1 MVAPVLEDYRT
12 KYDHIQFER
21 DDGVLEMKLHS
32 DGEDLVWGFAPHE
45 ELGYAF
51 GDVGD
56 DSENEVIILT
66 GSGDTFIDEEDLGV
80 DEIEPGDWQAGME
93 DGKRLLMNL
102 LDIPAPII
110 AAVNG
115 PATVHSELA
124 VLSDIV
130 LASEDTYF
138 KDKPHFRNGLVPGDG
153 VQVVWPMLLGLN
165 RGRQFLLMDEKL
177 TAQEA
182 QELGV
187 VAEVLP
193 REDLLPRARE
203 VADYIQNHPSITVRY
218 LRETILREVKRRM
231 QADLGYGLAM
241 EGIAGMDHWPEEFE

>member
-1 MVAPVLEDYRT
+1 MVAPKLEKYRE
-12 KYDHIQFER
+12 KYSHIQFER
-21 DDGVLEMKLHS
+21 EDGVLEMKLHS

-66 GSGDTFIDEEDLGV
+66 GTGDTFIDEEDFGV
-80 DEIEPGDWQAGME
+80 DEIGPAEWQQGME

-102 LDIPAPII
+102 LDIPAPVI

-115 PATVHSELA
+115 PANVHSELA

-130 LASEDTYF
+130 LASENAYF

-153 VQVVWPMLLGLN
+153 VQIVWPMLLGLN
-165 RGRQFLLMDEKL
+165 RGRYFLLTDEKL

-182 QELGV
+182 QDLGV
-187 VAEVLP
+187 VGEVLP
-193 REDLLPRARE
+193 RDELVPRAWE
-203 VADYIQNHPSITVRY
+203 MADYIQDHPPVTVRY
-218 LRETILREVKRRM
+218 LREVLLREVKRRM
-231 QADLGYGLAM
+231 RDDLGYGLAV
-241 EGIAGMDHWPEEFE
+241 EGIAGIDYWPEEFE